1 MFVFKD
7 MKALYDTTS
16 LAVSRIITNRY
27 STSFSLGIRFLAKRF
42 REPIYAIYGFVRVA
56 DEIVDSFHDYNKKEL
71 LERFINDTKHAIE
84 NKISTNPVLNAFQ
97 KTVHEYNIE
106 YELIQTFLDSMEM
119 DLYDRTYDPD
129 NYNKYILGS
138 AEVVGLMCL
147 RVFTENNFELYEK
160 LKPYAMKLGSAF
172 QKINFLRDVKNDYEI
187 LGRTYFPNINIK
199 KLSESDKKRIEAEI
213 EEEFNMALKG
223 ILMLPV
229 DARFGVY
236 VAYVYYRSL
245 LNKIKKLPPQK
256 ILNER
261 VRVPNSEKIL
271 LFAGSLIRNRL
282 NMII

>member
-1 MFVFKD
+1 

-16 LAVSRIITNRY
+16 LAISRIITHRY
-27 STSFSLGIRFLAKRF
+27 STSFSLGIRFLARRF

-129 NYNKYILGS
+129 KYNKYILGS

-187 LGRTYFPNINIK
+187 LGRTYFPNVNIK
-199 KLSESDKKRIEAEI
+199 KLSEADKKRIESEI
-213 EEEFNMALKG
+213 EEEFNLALKG

-245 LNKIKKLPPQK
+245 LRKIKKLPPQK

-282 NMII
+282 NMIA

>member
-1 MFVFKD
+1 
-7 MKALYDTTS
+7 MKALYDSTS

-71 LERFINDTKHAIE
+71 LDRFINDTKHAIE

-129 NYNKYILGS
+129 KYNKYILGS

-147 RVFTENNFELYEK
+147 HVFTENNFELYEK

-187 LGRTYFPNINIK
+187 LGRTYFPNVNIK
-199 KLSESDKKRIEAEI
+199 KLSEADKKRIEAEI
-213 EEEFNMALKG
+213 EDEFNMALKG

-245 LNKIKKLPPQK
+245 LRKIKKLPPQK

-282 NMII
+282 NMIA

>member
-1 MFVFKD
+1 
-7 MKALYDTTS
+7 MKALYDSTS

-27 STSFSLGIRFLAKRF
+27 STSFSLGIRFLARRF

-56 DEIVDSFHDYNKKEL
+56 DEIVDSFHVYNKKEL

-119 DLYDRTYDPD
+119 DLYDRNYDTD
-129 NYNKYILGS
+129 KYNKYILGS

-147 RVFTENNFELYEK
+147 RVFTENNFKLYEK

-187 LGRTYFPNINIK
+187 LGRTYFPNVNIK
-199 KLSESDKKRIEAEI
+199 KLSEADKKRIEAEI
-213 EEEFNMALKG
+213 EEEFNLALKG

-245 LNKIKKLPPQK
+245 LRKIKKLPPQK

-282 NMII
+282 NMIA